1 MRVAW
6 AVAAVVWMTPC
17 ASVLADP
24 PPVEAIGGVS
34 LPALP
39 VAVARSAADAAAAV
53 RGQHEEPEAAV
64 ATETETNL
72 TVTVAPG
79 ATELVRIARN
89 YLNHLQTPFDDPKLL
104 SANAI
109 EVKKEGS
116 SLYVATSSEQPV
128 GVHIRSND
136 PTDLRNI
143 SLTLIPARIPPRTI
157 TLKWPDTLNGV
168 AMAISNPRA
177 KKWEE
182 AAPYEQTL
190 LELVEI
196 VARGEIP
203 DGYALSENPDAIPCA
218 LPGVEF
224 VNGQRLTGSH
234 FSVFV
239 LRATNVGES
248 PIELMNH
255 AGCNFAGIALVAPWP
270 SAYLDPQVSTE
281 LFVAVVNERF
291 EPRVRE
297 HLRPSLLTR

>member
-1 MRVAW
+1 MKVAC
-6 AVAAVVWMTPC
+6 AVLAFLGLMPW

-34 LPALP
+34 LPGVPAS
-39 VAVARSAADAAAAV
+39 VAKSAADAAAAV
-53 RGQHEEPEAAV
+53 RSQHEEPEAAV

-89 YLNHLQTPFDDPKLL
+89 YLNHVVTPFEDPKLL

-116 SLYVATSSEQPV
+116 SLYIATASEQPV
-128 GVHIRSND
+128 GIHIRSND
-136 PTDLRNI
+136 PSDVRNI

-157 TLKWPDTLNGV
+157 TLKWPETVSGT

-177 KKWEE
+177 KRWEE

-224 VNGQRLTGSH
+224 LNGQRLTGSH

-239 LRATNVGES
+239 LRVTNVGDS

-255 AGCNFAGIALVAPWP
+255 AGCNFSGVALVAPWP
-270 SAYLDPQVSTE
+270 HAYLEPQVSTE
-281 LFVAVVNERF
+281 LLVAVVNERF
-291 EPRVRE
+291 EPRARE
-297 HLRPSLLTR
+297 QLRPSLLMR